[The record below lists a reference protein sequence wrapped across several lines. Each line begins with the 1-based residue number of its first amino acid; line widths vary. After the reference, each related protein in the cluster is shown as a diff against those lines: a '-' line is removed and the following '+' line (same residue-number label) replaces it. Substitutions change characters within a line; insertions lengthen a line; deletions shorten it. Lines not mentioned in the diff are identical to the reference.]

1 VVRPDNDPEVPD
13 GGQYRHDWPTTG
25 EEATMSE
32 ELDNEA
38 AMLRAT
44 SDGLMLAVNEVVARE
59 RLKRGV
65 PPADPA
71 FLQLAR
77 EVRIAAE
84 VAVELARKEEET
96 ARMTAV
102 EPGVGDLPAI
112 ESVSPGR
119 ELATILEQWRAVEQR
134 LAAAPPGSDEAKNL
148 MIEFQRL
155 RDQYAKVIEAKR
167 RKA

>member
-1 VVRPDNDPEVPD
+1 VTD
-13 GGQYRHDWPTTG
+13 
-25 EEATMSE
+25 

-44 SDGLMLAVNEVVARE
+44 SDGLMLAINEVVARE

-65 PPADPA
+65 PPAHPG
-71 FLQLAR
+71 FVQLAR

-84 VAVELARKEEET
+84 VALELARKEEET
-96 ARMTAV
+96 ARMTAA
-102 EPGVGDLPAI
+102 EPAVGDLPAI

-134 LAAAPPGSDEAKNL
+134 LAAAPPGSAEARNL
-148 MIEFQRL
+148 MIEFQRM
-155 RDQYAKVIEAKR
+155 RDQYAKVIEAKL
-167 RKA
+167 RKP

>member
-1 VVRPDNDPEVPD
+1 VTD
-13 GGQYRHDWPTTG
+13 
-25 EEATMSE
+25 
-32 ELDNEA
+32 ELENEA

-44 SDGLMLAVNEVVARE
+44 SDGLMLAINEVVARE

-71 FLQLAR
+71 FVELAR

-84 VAVELARKEEET
+84 VALELARKEEET
-96 ARMTAV
+96 ARMTAD
-102 EPGVGDLPAI
+102 EPDVGDLPAI

-134 LAAAPPGSDEAKNL
+134 LAASPPGSAEARNL
-148 MIEFQRL
+148 MIEFQRM
-155 RDQYAKVIEAKR
+155 RDQYARVIEAKL
-167 RKA
+167 RKP

>member
-1 VVRPDNDPEVPD
+1 
-13 GGQYRHDWPTTG
+13 
-25 EEATMSE
+25 MSE

>member
-1 VVRPDNDPEVPD
+1 
-13 GGQYRHDWPTTG
+13 
-25 EEATMSE
+25 MSE

-84 VAVELARKEEET
+84 VALELARKEEET
-96 ARMTAV
+96 ARTTAV
-102 EPGVGDLPAI
+102 EPDVGDLPAI

-134 LAAAPPGSDEAKNL
+134 LAVAPPGSDEAKNL
-148 MIEFQRL
+148 MVEFQRL
-155 RDQYAKVIEAKR
+155 RDQYATVIEAKR

>member
-1 VVRPDNDPEVPD
+1 
-13 GGQYRHDWPTTG
+13 
-25 EEATMSE
+25 MSE

-44 SDGLMLAVNEVVARE
+44 SDGLILAINEVVARE

-84 VAVELARKEEET
+84 VALQLARKEEET
-96 ARMTAV
+96 ARLTAD
-102 EPGVGDLPAI
+102 EPAVADLPAI
-112 ESVSPGR
+112 ESVSPGH
-119 ELATILEQWRAVEQR
+119 ELATILERWRAVEQR
-134 LAAAPPGSDEAKNL
+134 LAAAPPGSEEARNL
-148 MIEFQRL
+148 MVEFQRL

-167 RKA
+167 AKT

>member
-1 VVRPDNDPEVPD
+1 L
-13 GGQYRHDWPTTG
+13 
-25 EEATMSE
+25 SE

-44 SDGLMLAVNEVVARE
+44 SDGLMLAINEVVARE

-84 VAVELARKEEET
+84 VALELARKEEET
-96 ARMTAV
+96 ARTTAV
-102 EPGVGDLPAI
+102 EPGVADLPAI

-119 ELATILEQWRAVEQR
+119 QLATILEQWRAVEQR
-134 LAAAPPGSDEAKNL
+134 LATARPGSDEAKNL
-148 MIEFQRL
+148 IIEFQRL
-155 RDQYAKVIEAKR
+155 RDQYAEVIEAKR
-167 RKA
+167 RKT

>member
-1 VVRPDNDPEVPD
+1 M
-13 GGQYRHDWPTTG
+13 T
-25 EEATMSE
+25 E
-32 ELDNEA
+32 ELENEA

-44 SDGLMLAVNEVVARE
+44 SDGLMLAINEVVARE

-71 FLQLAR
+71 FLELAR
-77 EVRIAAE
+77 EVRIAAQ
-84 VAVELARKEEET
+84 VALELARKEEET
-96 ARMTAV
+96 ARLTAD

-134 LAAAPPGSDEAKNL
+134 LAVAPPGSTEAKDL
-148 MIEFQRL
+148 MVEFQRM
-155 RDQYAKVIEAKR
+155 RDQYASVVEAKR
-167 RKA
+167 RKRD